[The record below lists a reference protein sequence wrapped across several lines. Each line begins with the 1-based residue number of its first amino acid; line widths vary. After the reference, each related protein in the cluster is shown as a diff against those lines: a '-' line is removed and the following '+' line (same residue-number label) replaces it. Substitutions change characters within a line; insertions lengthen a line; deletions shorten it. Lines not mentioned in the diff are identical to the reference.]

1 MKIGMNRATGWSRRL
16 GILAGGTAA
25 VLFVAA
31 TPVTFDQSGVHSA
44 SALAGKGN
52 GKDNGNGGDHG
63 RGAGHANGHGNA
75 GDAGNMSANSNG
87 AKVKLPGSLN
97 ATNASST
104 AFEHASRRS
113 RVGALGAYMDAMRD
127 YADAVE
133 SGDVDAQEAAL
144 DAAAA
149 ALADAANKDIAI
161 SAGVV
166 DAVNQAL
173 DGKADGFEHTG
184 EPGDPIHEAEQAI
197 ADRINP
203 PPL

>member
-1 MKIGMNRATGWSRRL
+1 MKTGINRATVWSRPL
-16 GILAGGTAA
+16 GALVGAVAAAVFFTAA
-25 VLFVAA
+25 PL
-31 TPVTFDQSGVHSA
+31 TLDQSGLHSA
-44 SALAGKGN
+44 AALAGKGN

-63 RGAGHANGHGNA
+63 RGAGNANGHSQAGFAAGSLNGN
-75 GDAGNMSANSNG
+75 NG
-87 AKVKLPGSLN
+87 TKVKLPGSLN
-97 ATNASST
+97 ATNASPT
-104 AFEHASRRS
+104 ALERANRRS
-113 RVGALGAYMDAMRD
+113 RVGALGAYMDAMSD

-149 ALADAANKDIAI
+149 ALADAANKDVAI
-161 SAGVV
+161 DAGVV

-173 DGKADGFEHTG
+173 DGKQEGFDHTG